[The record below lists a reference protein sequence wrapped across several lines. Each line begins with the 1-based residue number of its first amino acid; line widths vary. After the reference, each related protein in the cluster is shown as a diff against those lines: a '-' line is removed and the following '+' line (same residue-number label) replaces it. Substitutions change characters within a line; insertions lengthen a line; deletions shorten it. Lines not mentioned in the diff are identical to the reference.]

1 MTWDGIVTKY
11 HKRYLKKLGVT
22 PQIEAYIQTVVL
34 KKTTETISF
43 EKRRGLEVIGA
54 EAQEFRWECAVE
66 KVIEGAQGGSLGSL
80 EGEGTHQRS
89 KIVEK
94 EESKC
99 VEKSVYLKEAQF
111 DKSNKAVDTNREEKK
126 NTKINRLVDIAAV
139 EDAQKV
145 ESPAAV
151 ELVEYWEN

>member
-80 EGEGTHQRS
+80 EGEGTHHERK
-89 KIVEK
+89 KIK
-94 EESKC
+94 EDAKC
-99 VEKSVYLKEAQF
+99 VEKSVYSKEAQF
-111 DKSNKAVDTNREEKK
+111 DRSNEAVDTNREEKK
-126 NTKINRLVDIAAV
+126 NTKINRLVDSAAV